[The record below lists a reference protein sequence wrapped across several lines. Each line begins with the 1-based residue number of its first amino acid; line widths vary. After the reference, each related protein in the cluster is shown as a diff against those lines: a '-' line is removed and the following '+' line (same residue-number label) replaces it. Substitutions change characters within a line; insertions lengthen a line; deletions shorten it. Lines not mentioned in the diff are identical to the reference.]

1 MTEEQFWKSNPR
13 TIEVWAKAWKMRENR
28 QNELTHSYVGNYVLS
43 ALFTAIDGVLNGRKA
58 KARYIDKPIL
68 LFELTEEEKEKEKE
82 KAIAAFLGWAN
93 STKNKFGKEE
103 KDGTIN

>member
-58 KARYIDKPIL
+58 KARYIEKPIQ
-68 LFELTEEEKEKEKE
+68 LFELTEEEKEIEKQ
-82 KAIAAFLGWAN
+82 KAIAAFMGWAN
-93 STKNKFGKEE
+93 SAKNKFGKEVKE
-103 KDGTIN
+103 DG

>member
-58 KARYIDKPIL
+58 KARYIDKPIQ
-68 LFELTEEEKEKEKE
+68 LFELTEEEIKS
-82 KAIAAFLGWAN
+82 IDSININ
-93 STKNKFGKEE
+93 SRLRFDPDNLDFHSVG
-103 KDGTIN
+103 